1 MNLTLPVTFALML
14 SDEGD
19 LCADIF
25 GGSQVSGKIFTLL
38 NRRYVS
44 TEKSKEYFNIGCQ
57 RLLNAM
63 NEFDRDSLDIINELV
78 YENYNSESPSQKDQI
93 KTAA

>member
-1 MNLTLPVTFALML
+1 MLPVTFALML
-14 SDEGD
+14 TDEGD

-25 GGSQVSGKIFTLL
+25 SGSQVSGKIFTLL

-44 TEKSKEYFNIGCQ
+44 TEVSKEYFNVGCQ

-63 NEFDRDSLDIINELV
+63 NEFDKGSLDQINQLV
-78 YENYNSESPSQKDQI
+78 KIKDSNNITNNDSKEFQD
-93 KTAA
+93 AA